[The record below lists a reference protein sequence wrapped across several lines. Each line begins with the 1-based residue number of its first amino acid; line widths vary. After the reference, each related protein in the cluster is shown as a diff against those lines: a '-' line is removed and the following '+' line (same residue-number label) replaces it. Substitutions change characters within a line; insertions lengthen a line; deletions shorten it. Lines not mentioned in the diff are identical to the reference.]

1 MITTITEA
9 MFALANIEKSL
20 TSAIEGLPAQSIVE
34 AYPFSPMGIQGELET
49 PCFVNYVKLD
59 SITGA
64 NSQRTR
70 FYSIRAHLY
79 LAQSGIDLP
88 SWSLIAADFHQQ
100 FLDAIG
106 IAVMLADTNVILN
119 VVGDESGTE
128 IPCLLSWNQ
137 PDSHYGL
144 EFLLNLQIVDGFE
157 WGP

>member
-9 MFALANIEKSL
+9 MNALCNVERTL
-20 TSAIEGLPAQSIVE
+20 TAEVEGLAPQSIVE
-34 AYPFSPMGIQGELET
+34 AYPFSPMGIRGELET

-70 FYSIRAHLY
+70 FYSIRSHLY

-88 SWSLIAADFHQQ
+88 SWSLIAAEFHQQ

-106 IAVMLADTNVILN
+106 QSVMLADLNCILN
-119 VVGDESGTE
+119 VVGDEGGAE
-128 IPCLLSWNQ
+128 IPCLLTWNQ
-137 PDSHYGL
+137 ADSHYGL